1 MARAQELVEQFVA
14 AGFRKLH
21 LDCSMPCAD
30 DPSPLPES
38 TVASRAAV
46 LCAAAERT
54 WQRVGGEAPVYVIGT
69 EVPAPGGADDDLH
82 ELRVTTPEAA
92 RATIAAHRSAF
103 ADAGLADAWPRAL
116 ALVVQPGVEFDH
128 HKVIDYRPDKA
139 RALSASIA
147 ADPQFVCEAH
157 STDYQTPA
165 NLQAL
170 VRDHFA
176 ILKVGPAATF
186 ALRETLWALD
196 AIERELSG
204 TDAGGLRAAVMA
216 VMHAD
221 PRQWRGYYRDD
232 GGLALD
238 LSYSLSDRIRY
249 YWPHPDVQRA
259 CDSLL
264 ASLRRRPPPLTL
276 VSQYLPLQYARHPV
290 GPARGFGRR
299 AAARRHREGAA
310 TVPASVRAM
319 TPGSELH
326 AQPDDF
332 PGLTAAELAQY
343 GAAWTAREIA
353 QQPDLWLQVAQLV
366 RAQHSNLDGFLA
378 PLLANPALRVVLTG
392 AGTSA
397 FIGDCLAPAL
407 ALHLGRRVDAVATT
421 DLVTGPQLRLQSDTP
436 TLLVS
441 FARSGNSPESVAA
454 VDLVEQLVHES
465 HHLIVTCN
473 ADGALAACTQR
484 LRNARV
490 VVLPDATND
499 RGFAMTSSF
508 SSMLLAAALAFGV
521 IASGTVAA
529 ACRAPAGPSWRRHIR
544 SRSDSR
550 CGATSASSIS
560 AAMRC
565 AVSRQRPRSSCW
577 S

>member
-1 MARAQELVEQFVA
+1 MKALVDIVAKHKRGSPVGVYSLCSAHPLVIEAALREAHADDVPLLVEATSNQVNQFGGYTGMRPDGFRVFVHGIAARVGVPVERVWLGGDHLGPNAWRNEPAAVSMARAQELVEQFVA

-103 ADAGLADAWPRAL
+103 ADAGFADAWPRAL

-128 HKVIDYRPDKA
+128 HKVIDYQPDQA

-165 NLQAL
+165 NLRAL

-249 YWPHPDVQRA
+249 YWPHPDVQHA

-276 VSQYLPLQYARHPV
+276 VSQYLPLQH
-290 GPARGFGRR
+290 
-299 AAARRHREGAA
+299 AAIRSGELG
-310 TVPASVRAM
+310 ASVDAL
-319 TPGSELH
+319 LH
-326 AQPDDF
+326 D
-332 PGLTAAELAQY
+332 GI
-343 GAAWTAREIA
+343 AR
-353 QQPDLWLQVAQLV
+353 
-366 RAQHSNLDGFLA
+366 
-378 PLLANPALRVVLTG
+378 ALR
-392 AGTSA
+392 
-397 FIGDCLAPAL
+397 PY
-407 ALHLGRRVDAVATT
+407 
-421 DLVTGPQLRLQSDTP
+421 LR
-436 TLLVS
+436 
-441 FARSGNSPESVAA
+441 
-454 VDLVEQLVHES
+454 
-465 HHLIVTCN
+465 
-473 ADGALAACTQR
+473 ACE
-484 LRNARV
+484 
-490 VVLPDATND
+490 P
-499 RGFAMTSSF
+499 
-508 SSMLLAAALAFGV
+508 
-521 IASGTVAA
+521 
-529 ACRAPAGPSWRRHIR
+529 
-544 SRSDSR
+544 
-550 CGATSASSIS
+550 
-560 AAMRC
+560 
-565 AVSRQRPRSSCW
+565 
-577 S
+577 